1 MRFQL
6 LAIPVLAAAAFASSP
21 AETTTYVDG
30 NLTGVSPNTGATLN
44 LSDDKQMVLRTG
56 LTNVEVPYD
65 AISHFELGAVKETS
79 HGGKF
84 FGHGK
89 KTETQLLI
97 VNFKSAEGEEK
108 TMTLELAQ
116 PAAASVMSTIQSHA
130 KPAEQ
135 IAQNTPPPAPEK
147 PADVKPADPAPAD
160 PASGKTTPDQPAK
173 RTKLEKPDK
182 VDTMKA
188 GKESTTNWW
197 GDDWWKTTRNAD
209 KWNKPQTAN
218 APDQQ

>member
-1 MRFQL
+1 MRIQL
-6 LAIPVLAAAAFASSP
+6 LAIGMLAAAAFAGSP

-79 HGGKF
+79 HGGKLF
-84 FGHGK
+84 RHGK

-116 PAAASVMSTIQSHA
+116 PSAASVMSTIQSHS

-135 IAQNTPPPAPEK
+135 VAQNTPPPAPDK
-147 PADVKPADPAPAD
+147 PADVKPADPAPAT
-160 PASGKTTPDQPAK
+160 PAPEQTAKT
-173 RTKLEKPDK
+173 RTKLPKPEK
-182 VDTMKA
+182 VDNMKA
-188 GKESTTNWW
+188 GRESTTVWW

-209 KWNKPQTAN
+209 KWNKPQGTN